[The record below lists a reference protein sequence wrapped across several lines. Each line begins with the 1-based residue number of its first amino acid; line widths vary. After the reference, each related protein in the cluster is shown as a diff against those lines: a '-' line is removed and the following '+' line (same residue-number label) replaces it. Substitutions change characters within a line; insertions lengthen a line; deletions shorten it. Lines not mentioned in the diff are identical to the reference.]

1 MGSVCVR
8 KAGRQRTMLAAV
20 ALSAVLCGSVSAC
33 EYTYDEVRGPVPTVP
48 TPTFTDPTLPRD
60 PNRNRPVTGDE
71 LKAWTE
77 EVLPSIQGQT
87 FYTASGLLTSGESRT
102 DQTVQLP
109 AGSYAVTLAC
119 RSTRRVAF
127 TVQNGENVL
136 VDLMVQCGTARV
148 NVVQLTTDAILKV
161 TSRATNTANYAFR
174 VSRL

>member
-1 MGSVCVR
+1 M
-8 KAGRQRTMLAAV
+8 TLAAV
-20 ALSAVLCGSVSAC
+20 ALSTVLLTVLGTGVSAC
-33 EYTYDEVRGPVPTVP
+33 EYSYDEVRAPLPT
-48 TPTFTDPTLPRD
+48 TPSPSFTDPTLPRD
-60 PNRNRPVTGDE
+60 PNRNQPVTGDE

-77 EVLPSIQGQT
+77 EVLPNIQGQT
-87 FYTASGLLTSGESRT
+87 FYTGSGLLGPGESRT
-102 DQTVQLP
+102 DETVQLP

-119 RSTRRVAF
+119 RSRRRVAF

-161 TSRATNTANYAFR
+161 TSRATGSANYAFR